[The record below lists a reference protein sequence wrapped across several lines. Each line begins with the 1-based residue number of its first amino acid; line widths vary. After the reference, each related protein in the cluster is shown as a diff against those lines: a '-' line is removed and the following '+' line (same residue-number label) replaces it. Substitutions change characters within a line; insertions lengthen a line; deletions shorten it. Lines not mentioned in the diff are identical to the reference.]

1 MVNPFDIRTVLL
13 AKHAQHVVLIHF
25 PIALFITGVGLDL
38 LSRGNCQSRWAS
50 AAYVNLSLAAAMVIP
65 AVLTGVLAWQLALE
79 GKKLKGLLLY
89 HVVVA
94 SIAAAVVIASWWM
107 HWRSRKGGTLVLP
120 RLRIPVELFGVAV
133 VGLTAHLGGYLTGV
147 NSWSGPHARV
157 LSEKRQFLG
166 QSQAFFN
173 VLNQLAVE
181 ADSVPGGFWAF
192 SPSWKASAVS
202 AACTALAFFNE
213 SHFDNFTKE
222 CTMFEGLF
230 QPMHLL
236 VIFGIALLVFGPKKL
251 PELGKGIGEGI
262 RGFKSA
268 MKAEEEK
275 APVTTSAANEPGTS
289 KE

>member
-147 NSWSGPHARV
+147 NS
-157 LSEKRQFLG
+157 
-166 QSQAFFN
+166 
-173 VLNQLAVE
+173 
-181 ADSVPGGFWAF
+181 
-192 SPSWKASAVS
+192 
-202 AACTALAFFNE
+202 
-213 SHFDNFTKE
+213 
-222 CTMFEGLF
+222 
-230 QPMHLL
+230 
-236 VIFGIALLVFGPKKL
+236 
-251 PELGKGIGEGI
+251 
-262 RGFKSA
+262 
-268 MKAEEEK
+268 
-275 APVTTSAANEPGTS
+275 
-289 KE
+289 